1 LDSLLDFWIFFKVP
15 PRALLRGETYN
26 LTTDLK
32 AFMKLQPDR
41 IETQSVTAYG
51 SGWIAIQGEK
61 ITHSVLITSE
71 GIHLDWQCQRFE
83 DLGPQHFAQLA
94 ELDVELVIFGS
105 GERLRFPKPEWQVGL
120 MQSRVGLET
129 MDTQAACRTY
139 NILAGEGRKVAA
151 ALLVEASTSN
161 N

>member
-1 LDSLLDFWIFFKVP
+1 
-15 PRALLRGETYN
+15 
-26 LTTDLK
+26 
-32 AFMKLQPDR
+32 MKLQPDR

-71 GIHLDWQCQRFE
+71 GLRLDWNCQTFE
-83 DLGPQHFAQLA
+83 DLGPQHFVQLA
-94 ELDVELVIFGS
+94 DLDVELVIFGS
-105 GERLRFPKPEWQVGL
+105 GERLRFPKAEWQVAL
-120 MQSRVGLET
+120 MQRRLGLET

-151 ALLVEASTSN
+151 ALLIETSASKN
-161 N
+161 

>member
-1 LDSLLDFWIFFKVP
+1 
-15 PRALLRGETYN
+15 
-26 LTTDLK
+26 
-32 AFMKLQPDR
+32 MKLQPDR

-51 SGWIAIQGEK
+51 PGWIAIQGEK

-71 GIHLDWQCQRFE
+71 GLRLDWNCQNFE

-94 ELDVELVIFGS
+94 DLDVELIIFGS

-120 MQSRVGLET
+120 MQRRLGLET
-129 MDTQAACRTY
+129 MDTHAACRTY

-151 ALLVEASTSN
+151 ALLVETSTSKN
-161 N
+161 

>member
-1 LDSLLDFWIFFKVP
+1 
-15 PRALLRGETYN
+15 
-26 LTTDLK
+26 
-32 AFMKLQPDR
+32 MKLQPDR

-71 GIHLDWQCQRFE
+71 GLRLDWNCKNFD
-83 DLGPQHFAQLA
+83 DLGPKHFAQLA

-120 MQSRVGLET
+120 MQRRLGLET

-151 ALLVEASTSN
+151 ALLIEASTSKN
-161 N
+161 